1 MRCVLPLLLL
11 LAMPSYADL
20 QMNYNGFYGWMKK
33 LQQAEYSDIT
43 LTFALLGERSGQP
56 CRFYSLKLQSDQH
69 DISLDTAGNGE
80 ISLPY
85 DEALKN
91 SNAVLSVQQA
101 DNAEP
106 CQVQFRLR
114 SRMRLATTLDH
125 TTLTHYQRQFDT
137 LLDDMAGLGKYWLP
151 EVSGVIVQLADASV
165 TADLNPAAKSLT
177 QCTDDR
183 CEIRLD
189 NAAAEHAQWQF
200 SQRPLYLLPLISSG
214 AL

>member
-11 LAMPSYADL
+11 LSMPAFADL
-20 QMNYNGFYGWMKK
+20 QLNYNGFYGWMKK

-69 DISLDTAGNGE
+69 DISLDTAGNGD

-91 SNAVLSVQQA
+91 SNAVLSVLQA

-106 CQVQFRLR
+106 CQIQFRLR
-114 SRMRLATTLDH
+114 SRMRLAATLDH

-151 EVSGVIVQLADASV
+151 EVSGVIVQLPDASV
-165 TADLNPAAKSLT
+165 TADMDGAAKSLT
-177 QCTDDR
+177 QCKDDR

>member
-11 LAMPSYADL
+11 LSMPAFADL
-20 QMNYNGFYGWMKK
+20 QLNYNGFYGWMKK

-69 DISLDTAGNGE
+69 DINLDTAGNGE

-114 SRMRLATTLDH
+114 SRMRLPTELSVKQLA
-125 TTLTHYQRQFDT
+125 HYRSQFDL
-137 LLDDMAGLGKYWLP
+137 LLDEMAGLGKYWLP
-151 EVSGVIVQLADASV
+151 EVSGVIVEFAETAQLPM
-165 TADLNPAAKSLT
+165 LQP
-177 QCTDDR
+177 
-183 CEIRLD
+183 D
-189 NAAAEHAQWQF
+189 NAAVTQCMEKRCHIRLNQALPDNSSWLFQ
-200 SQRPLYLLPLISSG
+200 QRPAYLLPLIDAS
-214 AL
+214 AD